1 MTHPAELSV
10 MRCLAALRALAK
22 PARAE
27 PGKPFVPQVSFWWDA
42 EQAQV
47 ALNVTDDPGALLAM
61 SAEITGSPRWISLSI
76 ALGKAEFVL
85 GDVLGLAMRAEGA
98 LVLAPFI
105 RSRLG
110 ETTQDTGFGESLTFG
125 PEARAGVLLH
135 KLTGGDPM
143 VGQAQFHTLILP
155 LPKHSFRLRLLDLR
169 LFVLPA
175 ALGAEPDLP
184 RLGSFAL

>member
-1 MTHPAELSV
+1 MTHPAETAFV
-10 MRCLAALRALAK
+10 RCLAGLRAAPK
-22 PARAE
+22 PIRAE
-27 PGKPFVPQVSFWWDA
+27 PGKPVAPQVYLSWDA

-47 ALNVTDDPGALLAM
+47 ALDVADDPGTLLTM
-61 SAEITGSPRWISLSI
+61 SAEITGTPRWITLSI
-76 ALGKAEFVL
+76 ALGTAEFVV
-85 GDVLGLAMRAEGA
+85 GEVLGLAVRAEGA
-98 LVLAPFI
+98 LVLAPFL
-105 RSRLG
+105 RSRRG
-110 ETTQDTGFGESLTFG
+110 ETMQDTGFGESLSLG
-125 PEARAGVLLH
+125 MGAQPGVLLH

-143 VGQAQFHTLILP
+143 VGPAQFHTLILP

>member
-1 MTHPAELSV
+1 MTHPAELSA
-10 MRCLAALRALAK
+10 MRCLAALRAAPK
-22 PARAE
+22 PVRAE
-27 PGKPFVPQVSFWWDA
+27 PGKAFVPQVYFSWDA

-47 ALNVTDDPGALLAM
+47 ALNVTDDPGSLLSMA
-61 SAEITGSPRWISLSI
+61 AEITGTPRWITLSI
-76 ALGKAEFVL
+76 ALGSGEFAL
-85 GDVLGLAMRAEGA
+85 GEVLGLAIRAEGE
-98 LVLAPFI
+98 LVLAPFM
-105 RSRLG
+105 RSRRG
-110 ETTQDTGFGESLTFG
+110 ETLQDTGFGEGLTLG
-125 PEARAGVLLH
+125 TQAKTGVLLH

-155 LPKHSFRLRLLDLR
+155 LPKQSFHLRLLDLR